1 MTTEE
6 GWINPLLLGGS
17 EPATLEIR
25 LYLAI
30 GRSWGA
36 TSEEWE
42 TWDPD
47 PERKGEAGE
56 GYRCRCLAHV
66 RPEWGGP
73 VAGDPHQPHRLDAGP
88 HPDHVLESHRAGRS
102 SPTSSGSGTLTA
114 KAGDVSPV
122 RAMRR
127 ATSPQD
133 RVSQPSW
140 VSSRRRA
147 PSNSRGMENRLGEN
161 WGEGKRDR
169 ERVRAGNGE
178 RSTGRTRRQA

>member
-66 RPEWGGP
+66 RPEWGGQWLVILTSRTGWMLVP
-73 VAGDPHQPHRLDAGP
+73 IPIT
-88 HPDHVLESHRAGRS
+88 SS
-102 SPTSSGSGTLTA
+102 SPIA
-114 KAGDVSPV
+114 
-122 RAMRR
+122 
-127 ATSPQD
+127 
-133 RVSQPSW
+133 RVEVPPLPP
-140 VSSRRRA
+140 A
-147 PSNSRGMENRLGEN
+147 P
-161 WGEGKRDR
+161 
-169 ERVRAGNGE
+169 
-178 RSTGRTRRQA
+178 GR